1 VGEAARQDHPSLL
14 QESPPD
20 SARFSGATSP
30 TADGG
35 PRMPVPQGEDVAAVL
50 ALAPPE
56 LRGCE
61 PVVALERLIADRDEE
76 LAFLRERC
84 VQFEVRFKEHVYI
97 VQIDVMKLLC
107 VVRFVTQLSTVF

>member
-1 VGEAARQDHPSLL
+1 MA
-14 QESPPD
+14 
-20 SARFSGATSP
+20 
-30 TADGG
+30 
-35 PRMPVPQGEDVAAVL
+35 VPQGEDVAAVL

-84 VQFEVRFKEHVYI
+84 VQFEVRAGEPGV
-97 VQIDVMKLLC
+97 VADVTRAGLEDRMTTQGC
-107 VVRFVTQLSTVF
+107 VCCRLRLKQSLRTCQRSCSRHSRRCTSCSSR